1 LAHRVRW
8 AGGIFAQERP
18 AGLQSSGPMSPHL
31 SRFPRRKLA
40 IVTCMDCRINPLV
53 TAGLEVG
60 EAHIIRNAGGVVTA
74 DVRRSLA
81 LSQRALATK
90 EVWIVMHTAC
100 GVLGL
105 DDAEFLDQIESEV
118 GLRPDWTPGGFE
130 SLEVGVREGV
140 DRVRADPILTSSIVR
155 GFILDIETDE
165 LTEVVEA

>member
-1 LAHRVRW
+1 
-8 AGGIFAQERP
+8 
-18 AGLQSSGPMSPHL
+18 MSPHL

-105 DDAEFLDQIESEV
+105 DDAEFLDQIESASSHSRWV
-118 GLRPDWTPGGFE
+118 CARGSIGCAPIRSSPLRLSAG
-130 SLEVGVREGV
+130 S
-140 DRVRADPILTSSIVR
+140 SSISR
-155 GFILDIETDE
+155 PTS
-165 LTEVVEA
+165 